1 MSFGSLSLFFCFSL
15 SGDALCANTVLFRI
29 PNGLGQGVHYWEPAW
44 VNSTALGSKC
54 QDVILFD
61 TDWSEYPAVT
71 AYSRRSVDMFKD
83 V

>member
-1 MSFGSLSLFFCFSL
+1 M
-15 SGDALCANTVLFRI
+15 
-29 PNGLGQGVHYWEPAW
+29 
-44 VNSTALGSKC
+44 NSTALGSKC